1 MSVAGLTEGKGNEA
15 ELDSMPKRNVQDI
28 PFDLPGADLVAAG
41 IAALRRGE
49 RTREALL
56 VAVTPS
62 RLRELGLNIPAAADA
77 IEEPNLA
84 LYAAVCDAG
93 GGYSDYN
100 ALIQRLVSFAQA
112 AEWQQLI
119 SYCRIRGLCL
129 PRILRSPIV
138 PTRISG
144 TRLLIHNP
152 HT

>member
-1 MSVAGLTEGKGNEA
+1 
-15 ELDSMPKRNVQDI
+15 MPKRDIQDI

-62 RLRELGLNIPAAADA
+62 RLRELGLNIPAPADA

-112 AEWQQLI
+112 AELQRFI
-119 SYCRIRGLCL
+119 TCCFINVVGL
-129 PRILRSPIV
+129 PRILRSPIF
-138 PTRISG
+138 PTQLTG
-144 TRLLIHNP
+144 TRLLLP
-152 HT
+152 HPYD